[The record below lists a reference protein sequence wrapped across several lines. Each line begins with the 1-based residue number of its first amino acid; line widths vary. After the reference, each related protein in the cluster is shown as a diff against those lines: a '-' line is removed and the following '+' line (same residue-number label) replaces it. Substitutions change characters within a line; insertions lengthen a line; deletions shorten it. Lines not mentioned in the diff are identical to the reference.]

1 MNEHSF
7 LLRLFCRNEDPD
19 NSIADLEVEVLTDG
33 RWEALGLN
41 VRAPGFLLFVYT
53 ILICQH
59 RYLRTNCAEKGLR
72 LESGSGSIDLLASED
87 WRVRKM
93 HIRFDVRLKS
103 GAPTREDVDY
113 IVARMEQC
121 PVSKNLKEIPDARTE
136 IFLDCLVP
144 DTHLGPACDSV
155 GSRYLST

>member
-7 LLRLFCRNEDPD
+7 RMRLFCHYDDPD
-19 NSIADLEVEVLTDG
+19 NRITDLDVEVLADG
-33 RWEALGLN
+33 RWEALDLT
-41 VRAPGFLLFVYT
+41 VHTPGFLLFVYT
-53 ILICQH
+53 ILTCQH
-59 RYLRTNCAEKGLR
+59 RYLWTNCAEKGLR
-72 LESGSGSIDLLASED
+72 LESGSGSIDLLACED

-113 IVARMEQC
+113 IVARMVQC

-136 IFLDCLVP
+136 IFLD
-144 DTHLGPACDSV
+144 
-155 GSRYLST
+155 